1 MMCGWLSA
9 GEHLALAP
17 EALAVDGI
25 DADVLTQN
33 LQRDSAS
40 RDAVDREIYDAH
52 APHPYDP
59 LDPVVTEHW
68 LVHSEI
74 GA

>member
-1 MMCGWLSA
+1 MVELGQQ
-9 GEHLALAP
+9 LALAP
-17 EALAVDGI
+17 EALAVHGI
-25 DADVLTQN
+25 DADVFTQH

-40 RDAVDREIYDAH
+40 RDAVDRKINDAH
-52 APHPYDP
+52 APHPDDP

-74 GA
+74 GP